1 VREFIRRLPSLA
13 LGIAIAALAIDLV
26 YQRVFLRAFHPE
38 QALTVAFLLAIVAYV
53 VFRGPVNRLFRAR
66 R

>member
-1 VREFIRRLPSLA
+1 M
-13 LGIAIAALAIDLV
+13 
-26 YQRVFLRAFHPE
+26 YQRLFLRAFHPE
-38 QALTVAFLLAIVAYV
+38 QALIVAVLLAIVPYV